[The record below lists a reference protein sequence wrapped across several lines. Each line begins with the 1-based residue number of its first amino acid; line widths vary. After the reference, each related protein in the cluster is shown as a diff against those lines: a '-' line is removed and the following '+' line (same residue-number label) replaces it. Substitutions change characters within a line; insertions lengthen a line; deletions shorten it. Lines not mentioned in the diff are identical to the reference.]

1 MGKYDYDLIGVSKK
15 DNIDLLIEIKYWK
28 YAPVACRML
37 ANTCQ
42 RLNDACENYQT
53 IAHRDSSGMVFVV
66 IPDDQFD
73 KEESV
78 IERNMQN
85 ALYGIRKKV
94 AVKCVGES
102 LVR

>member
-1 MGKYDYDLIGVSKK
+1 
-15 DNIDLLIEIKYWK
+15 
-28 YAPVACRML
+28 
-37 ANTCQ
+37 
-42 RLNDACENYQT
+42 
-53 IAHRDSSGMVFVV
+53 MVFVV